1 MSILSKV
8 KNTTQ
13 VQETVEEDRLGGA
26 SLLDSDVYLMTVKG
40 AYFDESAGGAMCMV
54 LALETETGKQHRET
68 VYFTNKAGETYY
80 VDKNDPKKTHY
91 LPGYLILDSLCMLV
105 NETPLLEQN
114 TEVKQ
119 VKIYDREL
127 GKEIPQNRD
136 VCVDMLNQQV
146 KVAILRQTV
155 NKQVK
160 NAAGTYVPT
169 AETREENVIAK
180 YFHAETDQ
188 TYGEATQGIEGGVFM
203 AEWLKKYQGVT
214 LDKVKPADPSAVG
227 GKSSTGKPTS
237 APAERK
243 PSIFNKK

>member
-13 VQETVEEDRLGGA
+13 VQQTVEEDRLGGA
-26 SLLDSDVYLMTVKG
+26 SLLDSNVYLMTIKG
-40 AYFDESAGGAMCMV
+40 AYFDEAESGAMCMV
-54 LALETETGKQHRET
+54 LNLETENGKQHRET
-68 VYFTNKAGETYY
+68 VYFTNKAGEVYY
-80 VDKNDPKKTHY
+80 KDKNDATKTHY

-105 NETPLLEQN
+105 NEIPLLEQA

-136 VCVDMLNQQV
+136 VCVDMLGQQV

-160 NAAGTYVPT
+160 NSAGTYVPT
-169 AETREENVIAK
+169 AETREENVISK

-188 TYGEATQGIEGGVFM
+188 TYGEATQGVEGGVFM
-203 AEWLKKYQGVT
+203 AEWLKKYQGQV

-227 GKSSTGKPTS
+227 AKPSAGKPN